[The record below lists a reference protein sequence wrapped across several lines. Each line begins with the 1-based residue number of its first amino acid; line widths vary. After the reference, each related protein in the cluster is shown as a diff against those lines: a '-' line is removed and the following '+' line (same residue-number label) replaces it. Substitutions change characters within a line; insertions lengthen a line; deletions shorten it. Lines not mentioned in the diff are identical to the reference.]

1 MIVLRKPYRHEKQD
15 TTVIVADEL
24 AGNLDGINRTFRTTY
39 RYKRDRITV
48 YYNGQALHAPYDFD
62 QTGLDEITFVDL
74 IPQYP
79 DEKLRATYELEGFE
93 YGVALKGQ
101 LPIPMGVSSKQVVFS
116 TTLSNAFY
124 SVSTE
129 LTSTDGNPSVYS
141 YVIASK
147 TVNGFTVYFS
157 GVIDTP
163 NYVLDWAV
171 SP

>member
-1 MIVLRKPYRHEKQD
+1 MIVLRKPYRQH

-24 AGNLDGINRTFRTTY
+24 AGALDGVNRTFRTTY
-39 RYKRDRITV
+39 KYKRDRITV

-62 QTGLDEITFVDL
+62 QTGEDEIVFVDL

-93 YGVALKGQ
+93 YGIALKGQ

-116 TTLSNAFY
+116 TTLTNIFY

-141 YVIASK
+141 YVIANK
-147 TVNGFTVYFS
+147 TVNGFMIYFS

-163 NYVLDWAV
+163 NYILDWAV
-171 SP
+171 RP